1 MSGALGLIQVEA
13 LSAAYAA
20 ADAALKSADVTLVGL
35 EIVEGGGLML
45 LKITGDV
52 ASVQAAVDSGLRVA
66 RTVGNHAVGHV
77 IARTALPI
85 IPVETELQEESKEEP
100 KEESQE
106 DLKTKGDVSNVE
118 CTRNGRNKRTD
129 SSN

>member
-1 MSGALGLIQVEA
+1 MNSGALGLIQVEA

-20 ADAALKSADVTLVGL
+20 ADAALKSADVAIVGL
-35 EIVEGGGLML
+35 ERIQGGGLML

-52 ASVQAAVDSGLRVA
+52 ASVQAAVDAGLHVA
-66 RTVGNHAVGHV
+66 RAVGKHAIGHV

-85 IPVETELQEESKEEP
+85 VPVETEEEP
-100 KEESQE
+100 KEEVE
-106 DLKTKGDVSNVE
+106 TKGDVANV
-118 CTRNGRNKRTD
+118 RRAGNGRNKRTG

>member
-20 ADAALKSADVTLVGL
+20 ADEALKSADVTLVDL
-35 EIVEGGGLML
+35 ERVQGGGLML
-45 LKITGDV
+45 IKITGDV
-52 ASVQAAVDSGLRVA
+52 ASVQAAVDAGLRVA
-66 RTVGNHAVGHV
+66 RTIGKDAVGHV
-77 IARTALPI
+77 IARTSLPI
-85 IPVETELQEESKEEP
+85 IPVETKTEAEQKESVKM
-100 KEESQE
+100 
-106 DLKTKGDVSNVE
+106 KGEVSNVE

>member
-20 ADAALKSADVTLVGL
+20 ADAALKAADVTIVGL
-35 EIVEGGGLML
+35 ERVKGGGLML

-52 ASVQAAVDSGLRVA
+52 ASVQAAVDSGLLIA
-66 RTVGNHAVGHV
+66 RAVGKNAVGHV

-85 IPVETELQEESKEEP
+85 IPVKTETEESKKEQEEP
-100 KEESQE
+100 KKS
-106 DLKTKGDVSNVE
+106 LTTKGDATNVE
-118 CTRNGRNKRTD
+118 CARNGRNKRPN

>member
-20 ADAALKSADVTLVGL
+20 ADAALKAADVTIVGL
-35 EIVEGGGLML
+35 ERVKGGGLML

-52 ASVQAAVDSGLRVA
+52 ASVQAAVDSGMCVA
-66 RTVGNHAVGHV
+66 KAVGNHAIGHV

-85 IPVETELQEESKEEP
+85 IPVKTETEESKKEQEEP
-100 KEESQE
+100 KESLE
-106 DLKTKGDVSNVE
+106 TKGDATNVE
-118 CTRNGRNKRTD
+118 CARNGRNKRTN

>member
-20 ADAALKSADVTLVGL
+20 ADAALKAADVTIVGL
-35 EIVEGGGLML
+35 ERVKGGGLML

-52 ASVQAAVDSGLRVA
+52 ASVQAAVDSGLLVA
-66 RTVGNHAVGHV
+66 RAVGKNAVGHV

-85 IPVETELQEESKEEP
+85 MPVKTEISNKEQEEP
-100 KEESQE
+100 KES
-106 DLKTKGDVSNVE
+106 LTTKGDATHVE
-118 CTRNGRNKRTD
+118 CARNGRNKRTN